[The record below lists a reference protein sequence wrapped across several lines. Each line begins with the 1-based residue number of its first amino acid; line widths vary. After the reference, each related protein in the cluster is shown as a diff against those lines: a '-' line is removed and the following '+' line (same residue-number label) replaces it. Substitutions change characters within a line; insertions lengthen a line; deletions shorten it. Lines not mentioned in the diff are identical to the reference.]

1 MEVIILIIGLI
12 YSIVLHELA
21 HGYVAEKLGDY
32 TPRYAG
38 RLTLNP
44 LPHLDP
50 IGSFLVPLLTYLAGG
65 ILIGWAKPVPINP
78 YNFNKPER
86 DMALVAVAGPLSNI
100 TIALVLST
108 IYKIFYFNGIFL
120 EILLPLIRINLL
132 LAVFNLIPI
141 PPLDGSRVFLRNLD
155 PQTML
160 FLEQFGFFFIFLFL
174 YFAFPLLSLV
184 VNFLFN
190 LLI

>member
-50 IGSFLVPLLTYLAGG
+50 IGSFLVPLFTYLAGRV
-65 ILIGWAKPVPINP
+65 LIGWAKPVPINP

-100 TIALVLST
+100 TIALVLAT

>member
-50 IGSFLVPLLTYLAGG
+50 IGSFLVPLFTYLAGG
-65 ILIGWAKPVPINP
+65 VLIGWAKPVPINP

-100 TIALVLST
+100 TIALVLAT